1 MILRIPVLWLAKVI
15 IILYV
20 LYINFPKRWLP
31 CSLFLFPK
39 LKPDLLKG
47 NEKSCLNTIQSTN
60 TNESSQI
67 IKQESKIYSSYW
79 WLKKVW
85 LKSLL
90 IKIAS
95 IQTRI
100 LLTGNPSFCT
110 TLAYFLAA
118 SLDWSSLRKTY
129 NNTSE
134 VFLTAFKSAIILRII
149 WKSQIKFTES
159 FKWISLKWTKT

>member
-1 MILRIPVLWLAKVI
+1 MAAMQSLSVPKVETRFI
-15 IILYV
+15 ER
-20 LYINFPKRWLP
+20 KW
-31 CSLFLFPK
+31 
-39 LKPDLLKG
+39 
-47 NEKSCLNTIQSTN
+47 KSCLNTIQSTN

-90 IKIAS
+90 IIKIAS
-95 IQTRI
+95 IQTSI

-118 SLDWSSLRKTY
+118 SLDWSSLRKTQ

-159 FKWISLKWTKT
+159 FKWISLKWTKTKPKSP